1 MLLRLNQAL
10 QNCYAALIALI
21 FSLVNLRVVLNVVI
35 KSFFLSRLLCGL
47 IMFKYALEKPPYFK
61 KKTDEKNLWTIARIL

>member
-21 FSLVNLRVVLNVVI
+21 FSLVNLRVVLNAVI
-35 KSFFLSRLLCGL
+35 KSFLSRLLCGL
-47 IMFKYALEKPPYFK
+47 IMFKYALEKPPYL
-61 KKTDEKNLWTIARIL
+61 KKTHEKSV